1 MSYSMFQVMVS
12 TLWERTYIKLTYQCV
27 SFHHMLNIESVLFK
41 AGAHFFSSLA
51 GDAFRGYQQEQNQDT
66 APFSTSDV
74 DNDGC
79 IPFCTFDGKAMESCS
94 VQHNN
99 TGWWFNQCG
108 QANLNGS
115 PLDQDRSTQPH
126 IRWDTWTKSGE
137 PVSIKSVTMKIRRVE
152 GSNLK

>member
-1 MSYSMFQVMVS
+1 MFQVNH
-12 TLWERTYIKLTYQCV
+12 LKLTYQCV
-27 SFHHMLNIESVLFK
+27 AYCHTPNLVLK
-41 AGAHFFSSLA
+41 AFFLKKPVSSLA
-51 GDAFRGYQQEQNQDT
+51 GDAFRGYEQEQNQDT

-79 IPFCTFDGKAMESCS
+79 IPFCTFHGKAVESCS

-115 PLDQDRSTQPH
+115 PVDQEPSTQPH
-126 IRWDTWTKSGE
+126 LHWDTWTKNGE

>member
-1 MSYSMFQVMVS
+1 MFQETTHWKLFLTDL
-12 TLWERTYIKLTYQCV
+12 TLKLMC
-27 SFHHMLNIESVLFK
+27 S
-41 AGAHFFSSLA
+41 FSSNSKFSSQTFLKQISSSA
-51 GDAFRGYQQEQNQDT
+51 GDAFRGYEQEQSQDT

-79 IPFCTFDGKAMESCS
+79 IPFCTFDGKAVESCS
-94 VQHNN
+94 MQHNN

-115 PLDQDRSTQPH
+115 PLDQDPSTQPH
-126 IRWDTWTKSGE
+126 LRWDTWTKNGE